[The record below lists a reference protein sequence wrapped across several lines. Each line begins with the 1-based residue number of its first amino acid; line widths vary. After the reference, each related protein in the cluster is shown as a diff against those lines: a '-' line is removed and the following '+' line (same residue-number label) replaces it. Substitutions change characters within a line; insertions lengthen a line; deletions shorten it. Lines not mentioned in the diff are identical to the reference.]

1 LTSANFTESDV
12 EEAALIWL
20 EAIGYT
26 VLHGPEI
33 APEQPGAERASYKTV
48 LLLDRLRSALARLNP
63 DLPAAAID
71 EAVRRL
77 GRFDSPNLYTNNHV
91 LHKLLIDGVPVSYQ
105 ESGRT
110 IYKNARVL
118 DFDPATCRR
127 SNDWLAVN
135 QFTVTRLGAQANPD
149 AQHEGTRRPDIVLF
163 VNGLPLA
170 VLELKNPAD
179 EKADVHSAY
188 KQLQTYKAEIPD
200 LMAYNA
206 ALIVAD
212 GVDARLGSLT
222 AGFEW
227 FKRWRSVDGEGLEQ
241 GRSLLETLI
250 RGALDPVRLLD
261 LLRHF
266 TFFEVTGAQIV
277 KKIAQ
282 YHQFFAA
289 NKAVQETLR
298 AVGQA
303 SGDDVGARGDRK
315 AGVVWHTQGSGK
327 SLTMLFYAGKII
339 LQPQMENPTLV
350 VLTDRNDLDDQL
362 LENTF
367 APGHEL
373 LRQKPVQA
381 RDRADLRSLLG
392 TTAAGGVIFT
402 TIQKFLPDPG
412 DNSNPTLSA
421 RRNIIFI
428 VDEAH
433 RSQYGFEA
441 RYITTNEQVR
451 EVYGLAKYLRD
462 ALPNATFIGFTGTPV
477 SKTDHDTRGVFGEY
491 IDVYD
496 IQRAVDDAATV
507 PIYIE
512 ARYAKMKLD
521 ERMAPRIDPEFDEVT
536 EGEEETSK
544 AYLQSKW
551 AQIAAVVGDP
561 DRIKLVA
568 ADIVQHFELRN
579 QALPGKAM
587 IVCMSREICVAMH
600 DALIALRPDWHD
612 ADDDKGVLK
621 VVMTGSAADG
631 AAWQEH
637 IRTKPRRKHLADRFR
652 DPKSDFQI
660 VIVRD
665 MWLTGFD
672 APSLHTMYVDKPMRG
687 HNLMQAIA
695 RVNRVYPGKDG
706 GLIVAYLPIQTQ
718 LQQALQDYTEGDQ
731 QLSGRLQDA
740 AAEVMQEKYE
750 IVQDMFHGFDYTAF
764 FSALPTD
771 RLTVLSQAVDFI
783 LGGRDQLKARYI
795 DAVAALARAFALAMP
810 HEAALAIRRDVAFF
824 EAVRGPL
831 VKTDTAGVTGTGRTT
846 QELDAAVQQLVD
858 RAVAPDGIV
867 DLFAVA
873 GLERPRISIVSDEFL
888 VEVKALPRKNLAV
901 ELLRRLIEDEIKAQR
916 RTNLVQARSFA
927 DMLAGAVD
935 RYNRQAVSAVQV
947 INELIEL
954 AKEMQAAHQ
963 RGDDLGLN
971 ADELAFYDALAANQ
985 SAVEVM
991 GDEKLAFLAREL
1003 LQTVRRN
1010 ATIDWSVQENARARM
1025 RIAVKRLLRHYGY
1038 PPDLQEGATKTVVE
1052 QAELL
1057 AEEWT

>member
-1 LTSANFTESDV
+1 MNYKFTESDV

-20 EAIGYT
+20 AATGYT
-26 VLHGPEI
+26 ILHGPEI
-33 APEQPGAERASYKTV
+33 APEQPAAERASYKTV
-48 LLLDRLRSALARLNP
+48 LLLDRLRGALVRLNP

-77 GRFDSPNLYTNNHV
+77 GRFDSPNLYVNNHE
-91 LHKLLIDGVPVSYQ
+91 LHKLLIDGAPVSYQ
-105 ESGRT
+105 QNGRT
-110 IYKNARVL
+110 VYKNARVL
-118 DFDPATCRR
+118 DFNPATCRQN
-127 SNDWLAVN
+127 NDWLAVN
-135 QFTVTRLGAQANPD
+135 QFTVTRLGAQANPE
-149 AQHEGTRRPDIVLF
+149 AQLEGTRRPDIVLF

-206 ALIVAD
+206 ALVVAD

-222 AGFEW
+222 GGFEW
-227 FKRWRSVDGEGLEQ
+227 FKRWRSIDGAGLEQ

-250 RGALDPVRLLD
+250 RGALDPVRFLD

-303 SGDDVGARGDRK
+303 PGARSDRK

-339 LQPQMENPTLV
+339 LQPQMENPTLI

-381 RDRADLRSLLG
+381 KDRADLRALLG
-392 TTAAGGVIFT
+392 ATAAGGVIFT

-421 RRNIIFI
+421 RRNIIFA

-477 SKTDHDTRGVFGEY
+477 AKTDHDTRSVFGEY

-521 ERMAPRIDPEFDEVT
+521 ERMAPHIDPEFDEVT

-544 AYLQSKW
+544 AWLQSKW
-551 AQIAAVVGDP
+551 AQIVAVVGDP
-561 DRIKLVA
+561 DRINLVA

-587 IVCMSREICVAMH
+587 IVCMSREICVAVH
-600 DALIALRPDWHD
+600 DALIALRPGWYD

-631 AAWQEH
+631 ATWQQH

-652 DPKSDFQI
+652 DAKSDFQI

-731 QLSGRLQDA
+731 ELSGRLQDA
-740 AAEVMQEKYE
+740 AAEVMQEKFE

-771 RLTVLSQAVDFI
+771 RLTVLAQAVDFI

-795 DAVAALARAFALAMP
+795 DAVAALARAFSLAMP
-810 HEAALAIRRDVAFF
+810 HEAALAVRRDVAFF
-824 EAVRGPL
+824 AAVRGPL
-831 VKTDTAGVTGTGRTT
+831 VKTDTAGITGAGRTT
-846 QELDAAVQQLVD
+846 QELDAAVQRLVD
-858 RAVAPDGIV
+858 RAVAPDGII

-873 GLERPRISIVSDEFL
+873 GLDRPRISIVSDEFL
-888 VEVKALPRKNLAV
+888 VEVKAMQRKNVAV

-927 DMLAGAVD
+927 EMLAGAVD

-954 AKEMQAAHQ
+954 AKEMQAAHR

-991 GDEKLAFLAREL
+991 GDEQLAFLAREL

-1025 RIAVKRLLRHYGY
+1025 RIAVKRLLRQYGY
-1038 PPDLQEGATKTVVE
+1038 PPDLQETATRIVVE

-1057 AEEWT
+1057 AGEMA